1 MNKVSIVGDFGGTNA
16 RLALSTPTG
25 ISEPI
30 EYKCK
35 DFPSGPAA
43 VVKDFLT
50 KQGIEKADRAV
61 IAIAGAS
68 EDPSKVVFTNGPWKQ
83 KPLDFTAI
91 AAGQVETIND
101 LAAVCYA
108 VAAFSE
114 ADCTSLINDHATPF
128 FPASLLASKS
138 DKANPSGIL
147 QSKPE
152 HRFVVVGAGTG
163 LGVGSGMVTDSHQ
176 LLVAGGEG
184 GHIAFAPKNH
194 EELELKTYLQF
205 RVSAVTAETIA
216 SGSGLVTVFN
226 AFCRIYGDDS
236 EIKSGDEVVKK
247 LKSDKEVVRIA
258 AHNTLKIFA
267 STLGTAAAAAA
278 LVNNARTV
286 FISSGIIEKMGEHF
300 NKEAFAKAFTTNDL
314 GKNNALPN
322 VSVMLITHPQPGLA
336 GADAYLKLTAA

>member
-152 HRFVVVGAGTG
+152 HRFVVVGVGTG

-184 GHIAFAPKNH
+184 GHIAFAPDDK
-194 EELELKTYLQF
+194 EEFELKEYLQN
-205 RVSAVTAETIA
+205 SGIIVTAETI
-216 SGSGLVTVFN
+216 GSGEGLVKTFN
-226 AFCRIYGDDS
+226 AICKIRGIVCDIKQGNELTQKLHDS
-236 EIKSGDEVVKK
+236 RSEVRDAA
-247 LKSDKEVVRIA
+247 DK
-258 AHNTLKIFA
+258 TLEIFA
-267 STLGTAAAAAA
+267 RTIGTCAASAA

-286 FISSGIIEKMGEHF
+286 FISSSIVLGMGDDF
-300 NKEAFAKAFTTNDL
+300 KKAVLSKAFTTNDL
-314 GKNNALPN
+314 GNNNGLLD
-322 VSVMLITHPQPGLA
+322 SSFMLITHPQPGLV
-336 GADAYLKLTAA
+336 GADAYLTLTAA